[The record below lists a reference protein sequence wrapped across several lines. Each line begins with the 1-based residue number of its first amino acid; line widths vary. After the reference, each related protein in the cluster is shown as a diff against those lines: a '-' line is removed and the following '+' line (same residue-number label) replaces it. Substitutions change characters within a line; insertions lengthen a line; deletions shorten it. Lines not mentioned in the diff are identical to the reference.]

1 LRGHYLTP
9 VTSLPSIDTIFDE
22 YELLE
27 GEDRYR
33 LLIDLGRQLE
43 PMPDALKTDATKVR
57 GCSASVWVYPT
68 TANGRLHFLADSNA
82 AITKGIVALILSAVQ
97 DKPADEVARMD
108 VSEALAPFE
117 LRKHLSANRT
127 QGVPN
132 MIALVKETAE
142 RLAA

>member
-1 LRGHYLTP
+1 MTD
-9 VTSLPSIDTIFDE
+9 LPPLQDILDE
-22 YELLE
+22 YELLD

-33 LLIDLGRQLE
+33 LLIDLGRKLE
-43 PMPDALKTDATKVR
+43 PMPEALKTDATKVR

-68 TANGRLHFLADSNA
+68 VQGGRLHFLADSNA

-97 DKPADEVARMD
+97 DKPAGEVAGMN
-108 VSEALAPFE
+108 VTEALAPFE

-132 MIALVKETAE
+132 MIALVKQTAE
-142 RLAA
+142 RYAAA

>member
-1 LRGHYLTP
+1 MTG
-9 VTSLPSIDTIFDE
+9 LPPLQEILDE

-33 LLIDLGRQLE
+33 LLIDLGRELD
-43 PMPDALKTDATKVR
+43 PMPEALKTDATKVR

-68 TANGRLHFLADSNA
+68 TTEDGRLHFLADSNA

-97 DKPADEVARMD
+97 DKPAEEVAAMD
-108 VSEALAPFE
+108 VTEALAPFE

-132 MIALVKETAE
+132 MIALIRETAQ